1 MEANEMQTRTC
12 MYRLGADGIIRSTV
26 APGTEETLAD
36 AQENIRA
43 CAVLGRGQRRPI
55 LVDMRWTKSQERE
68 ARMYYS
74 GPETAQV
81 ISAIALLTGSRV
93 SALIANFFITVT
105 KNTIPTK
112 LFTDETEALLWLK
125 GFLG

>member
-1 MEANEMQTRTC
+1 V
-12 MYRLGADGIIRSTV
+12 YRLDADGIIRSTV
-26 APGTEETLAD
+26 LPGTEETLAD
-36 AQENIRA
+36 AQENIRT
-43 CAVLGRGQRRPI
+43 CALLGGGQRRPI
-55 LVDMRWTKSQERE
+55 VVDMRGVKAQARE
-68 ARMYYS
+68 ARLYYS

-81 ISAIALLTGSRV
+81 ISAIALITGSRV
-93 SALIANFFITVT
+93 SALIANFFITVS